1 MMENVVIHRHLL
13 PSCFSTVV
21 VGYFY
26 RPYDHS
32 CMHLISQVLI
42 DRVNSG
48 AKPDRLREV
57 TVYQTSAL
65 QVVKQVVDTR
75 E

>member
-1 MMENVVIHRHLL
+1 
-13 PSCFSTVV
+13 
-21 VGYFY
+21 
-26 RPYDHS
+26 
-32 CMHLISQVLI
+32 MHLIAQVLR

-57 TVYQTSAL
+57 TVDQTSAL

-75 E
+75 ESTEQA